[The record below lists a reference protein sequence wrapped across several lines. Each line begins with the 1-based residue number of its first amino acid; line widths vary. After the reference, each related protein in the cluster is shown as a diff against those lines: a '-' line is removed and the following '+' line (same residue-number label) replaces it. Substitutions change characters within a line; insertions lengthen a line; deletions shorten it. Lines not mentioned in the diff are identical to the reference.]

1 VTLSP
6 RNTTDELHWFNVDI
20 PQVPQRGRISV
31 QKHATE
37 PEFAVFDLS
46 GAVFEIRN
54 VATGALV
61 QTITTN
67 ASGLAQSRELPFAR
81 YRISERTAP
90 FGYLLN
96 SNSFELVLSPH
107 NTTDLVHWVNL
118 PVPQVPQRGRISIQ
132 KHTTDPNFTVHDL
145 GGAVFNIRN
154 ADTGALVQ
162 TVTTNANGQA
172 QTIPRTGDD
181 RRLQWLSLILSIII
195 IVGCGVTL
203 YTLNKADKLHKESDG
218 DDEKDT

>member
-1 VTLSP
+1 
-6 RNTTDELHWFNVDI
+6 
-20 PQVPQRGRISV
+20 VPQRGRISV